1 MTPGTLDRPVP
12 PGQGI
17 VGGLV
22 IELCGTL
29 PTILCVTVGTDLT
42 RELGA
47 VGIVLPM
54 TSYARRGQTQVRA
67 LQSVMLRPD
76 APHCSVGDQLR
87 GVTLP
92 TRDLGV
98 VSFEREPNAVVF
110 ERRRVQANERE
121 VGPKVLFV
129 ACGAVAVSHGRMVPE
144 SRLDPR
150 AKQLVTCETQ
160 IVRNAT
166 FPQTVTLRAS
176 PNTLQIGVC

>member
-1 MTPGTLDRPVP
+1 MS

-22 IELCGTL
+22 IELRGTF
-29 PTILCVTVGTDLT
+29 PTILGVTVGTDLT

-54 TSYARRGQTQVRA
+54 TSHARRGQTQVRA

-76 APHCSVGDQLR
+76 APYGGVGNQLR

-98 VSFEREPNAVVF
+98 VPFEPEPNAVMF

-129 ACGAVAVSHGRMVPE
+129 ACGAVAVGHGHMVPE
-144 SRLDPR
+144 ARLDAR

-160 IVRNAT
+160 IVHNAA
-166 FPQTVTLRAS
+166 FAQAVTLRAS